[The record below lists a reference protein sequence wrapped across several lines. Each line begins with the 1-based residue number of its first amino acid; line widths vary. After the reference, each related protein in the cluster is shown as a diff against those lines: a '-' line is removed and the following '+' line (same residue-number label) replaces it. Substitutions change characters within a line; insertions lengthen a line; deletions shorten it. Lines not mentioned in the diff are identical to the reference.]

1 MITGSNTATPASGTG
16 AVEVDGFENH
26 VTELASGRN
35 SHGGGRLFVGIAVGF
50 SRGVFFLWGLDPHNG
65 PMSDTG

>member
-1 MITGSNTATPASGTG
+1 M
-16 AVEVDGFENH
+16 VEVDGFGDH

-35 SHGGGRLFVGIAVGF
+35 SHGGGRRFAEFAVGF
-50 SRGVFFLWGLDPHNG
+50 SRGVFFWRGLDPHDG